1 MTDSSF
7 YAPGGAGSNDLDGL
21 LDVNITDPS
30 TDDVLQYDGTEW
42 INGPAPLGQVNL
54 NDLHDVVITSV
65 KPGQTVLFDGTH
77 YVNSDPLNAAINT
90 IPSPATSRYYFTRNT
105 KTQGGIGGY
114 SAFLVPIK
122 FASQVTIDKFCLGL
136 LNNPTDAQNNGGV
149 KLRAYI
155 YNSNGNTPTTLHK
168 DMGYFTIANGD
179 TQSSYVGLQFTL
191 GSSTTLSANTLY
203 FMGLAYGPLN
213 GSKTNLPGMITDLP
227 GITNPFWGAG
237 IPDSLIQ
244 YNTLGATGYY
254 NGSSDW
260 STFDYQNGTLTNN
273 ISNAIGLNFQ
283 NPTIGIRVSA
293 VA

>member
-21 LDVNITDPS
+21 LDVNITDAS

-42 INGPAPLGQVNL
+42 INGPAPIQHAPL
-54 NDLHDVVITSV
+54 NDLNDVVISSV
-65 KPGQTVLFDGTH
+65 KPGQTILYDGTN
-77 YVNSDPLNAAINT
+77 YVNSDPLNTSLLT
-90 IPSPATSRYYFTRNT
+90 IPSPVTSRYYFTRNT

-122 FASQVTIDKFCLGL
+122 FASQVTINKFCLGL
-136 LNNPTDAQNNGGV
+136 VNNPTDAQNNGGL

-155 YNSNGNTPTTLHK
+155 YNSNGAVPTTLHK

-179 TQSSYVGLQFTL
+179 TQSGYTGLEFTL
-191 GSSTTLSANTLY
+191 ASTTTLNANTLY

-213 GSKTNLPGMITDLP
+213 AAKTNLAGLITDLP
-227 GITNPFWGAG
+227 GTVNPFWGGG
-237 IPDSLIQ
+237 IPDTLIQ

-254 NGSSDW
+254 NGSATW
-260 STFDYQNGTLTNN
+260 SSFDYENGTLTNN
-273 ISNAIGLNFQ
+273 ITSSIGLNFQ
-283 NPTIGIRVSA
+283 NPTIGLRVSA
-293 VA
+293 VG